1 MKEMENE
8 IPKITLRSL
17 ELYRDERVPPSG
29 FLRAVLANDLSGA
42 ILRADRDN
50 LLALQSIVFW
60 MNRELVARVWGS
72 YGAVDDWLAEEEYE
86 PRP

>member
-1 MKEMENE
+1 MENE

-42 ILRADRDN
+42 ILRADMDN
-50 LLALQSIVFW
+50 LLALRSIVYW
-60 MNRELVARVWGS
+60 INWELFASSWGS
-72 YGAVDDWLAEEEYE
+72 YGKVDDWLAEEEYE
-86 PRP
+86 PRS